1 MLDPFSHQ
9 LMLLLLL
16 SRQTGLYI
24 AGSCLLLQKGTVNRT
39 TPSPSSSAVGETR
52 LADLGL
58 QRIRHKAEMLSGSLD
73 KLVLAWGMRVL
84 DWHRTFGVLLG
95 DC

>member
-1 MLDPFSHQ
+1 MLDPFSHH

-24 AGSCLLLQKGTVNRT
+24 AGSCLMLQKGTVNM
-39 TPSPSSSAVGETR
+39 TPSPSSSAVEETR

-58 QRIRHKAEMLSGSLD
+58 QRIRHKAEMLQGCLTH
-73 KLVLAWGMRVL
+73 WC
-84 DWHRTFGVLLG
+84 WLG
-95 DC
+95 ACAGLIGIL